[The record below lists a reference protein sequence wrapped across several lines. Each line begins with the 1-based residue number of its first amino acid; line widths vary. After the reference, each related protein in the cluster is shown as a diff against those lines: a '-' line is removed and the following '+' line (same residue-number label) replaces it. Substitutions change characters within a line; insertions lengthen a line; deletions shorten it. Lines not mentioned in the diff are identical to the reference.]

1 MLTQAIRKC
10 DVCKREFGAAA
21 LFCPHDGQPL
31 VEVSTSSS
39 ELPDPLVGQIV
50 ERRYRIEERIGRG
63 GMGTVYRATHTELN
77 RPFAI
82 KLIRTE
88 LVSDPVAVRRFKREA
103 LALGAISHPNAVNVT
118 DCGVTDEGVAFL
130 IMEYLDGASMR
141 LEIAHH
147 APFALSHA
155 VMLMNQIC
163 AAVTAAHRVGVVHRD
178 LKPENIVVLETD
190 AGEVAK
196 VLDFGIARLKSMDT
210 KTGRLTASGFAVGTP
225 RYMSPEACDGEE
237 QTTAS
242 DVYSLGVILFEML
255 TGRAP
260 FMIEPGQSEFELAA
274 RHISEPAPPPSRYNH
289 DLTPEIDGVL
299 ARALAKAPAA
309 RFETPNDL
317 AWEFEA
323 AVSSMLNQAPTT
335 KSLSVSFAAPR
346 EPEPSTGSALAE
358 PRRSGPLAAALVAGA
373 ILALVLAAIAV
384 AAWLG

>member
-1 MLTQAIRKC
+1 MLTQTIRKC

-31 VEVSTSSS
+31 VEVSPTAHDM
-39 ELPDPLVGQIV
+39 PDPLIGQIV

-63 GMGTVYRATHTELN
+63 GMGTVYRAIHTELN

-82 KLIRTE
+82 KLIRNE

-118 DCGVTDEGVAFL
+118 DCGVTDDGVAFL
-130 IMEYLDGASMR
+130 IMEFLEGASLR
-141 LEIAHH
+141 YEIASD

-155 VMLMNQIC
+155 VTLMKQIC

-178 LKPENIVVLETD
+178 LKPENIVVVETD

-225 RYMSPEACDGEE
+225 RYMSPEACDGLE

-242 DVYSLGVILFEML
+242 DVYSLGVILFEMI
-255 TGRAP
+255 TGRVP
-260 FMIEPGQSEFELAA
+260 FMLEPGEAEFDLAA
-274 RHISEPAPPPSRYNH
+274 RHISEQAPPPSRFNPN
-289 DLTPEIDGVL
+289 LTPEIDAVL
-299 ARALAKAPAA
+299 ARALAKAPEA

-323 AVSSMLNQAPTT
+323 AVASMFHQAPTT
-335 KSLSVSFAAPR
+335 KALSMSFAAPGGHAHPAVESGESAKR
-346 EPEPSTGSALAE
+346 GSFTTV
-358 PRRSGPLAAALVAGA
+358 LVAGA
-373 ILALVLAAIAV
+373 ILLLVVAVVAI